1 MIHLPTINGASMTI
15 TVGGSPEICT
25 STALTAYEV
34 LEDIAEA
41 AGVAHGGTWGV
52 VWSTS
57 GSSWTMTSTLS
68 FSWSTSDNAELGL
81 SAASGGATTS
91 LTSDAAVSGA
101 WVPSLGG
108 TRRDF
113 AAFSTDEGDM
123 GPAAAYT
130 PQRILR
136 PVAEAIATAAQAAEL
151 TGYLLANPSHG
162 RPVMVYSANAST
174 WLPYNL
180 GSVSR
185 SREGILYRYELEL
198 VGRS

>member
-15 TVGGSPEICT
+15 TVGGLPEVCT
-25 STALTAYEV
+25 STALTAYEI

-41 AGVAHGGTWGV
+41 AEVAHGGSWAV
-52 VWSTS
+52 SWAND
-57 GSSWTMTSTLS
+57 GSSWTMTGPS
-68 FSWSTSDNAELGL
+68 FSWSTSDNVALGL
-81 SAASGGATTS
+81 SAGSGGPTTS
-91 LTSDAAVSGA
+91 LSSDADVSGS
-101 WVPSLGG
+101 WVPSAGG

-113 AAFSTDEGDM
+113 AAYSTDEGDM

-130 PQRILR
+130 PKRILR

-151 TGYLLANPSHG
+151 TGYLIANVSHD
-162 RPVMVYSANAST
+162 RPVMVYSTGQGS

-180 GSVSR
+180 GTVNR

>member
-25 STALTAYEV
+25 STALTAYEI
-34 LEDIAEA
+34 LEDIAQQA
-41 AGVAHGGTWGV
+41 AVAHGGVWGV
-52 VWSTS
+52 VWSTD
-57 GSSWTMTSTLS
+57 GSSWTLSGPS
-68 FSWSTSDNAELGL
+68 FSWSTSDHTALGL
-81 SAASGGATTS
+81 SSGSGGATTS
-91 LTSDAAVSGA
+91 LSSDADVSGA
-101 WVPSLGG
+101 WVPSIGG

-113 AAFSTDEGDM
+113 AAYSTDEGDM

-130 PQRILR
+130 PRRIRR

-151 TGYLLANPSHG
+151 TDYLTANVSHD
-162 RPVMVYSANAST
+162 RPVMVYSGGG
-174 WLPYNL
+174 WLAYNL
-180 GSVSR
+180 GTVTR

>member
-1 MIHLPTINGASMTI
+1 MMHLPTINGASMTI
-15 TVGGSPEICT
+15 TVGGSPEVCT
-25 STALTAYEV
+25 STALTAYEI

-41 AGVAHGGTWGV
+41 AEAAHGGSWAV
-52 VWSTS
+52 SWAND
-57 GSSWTMTSTLS
+57 GSSWTMTGPS
-68 FSWSTSDNAELGL
+68 FSWSTSDHTALGL
-81 SAASGGATTS
+81 SSSSGGATTS
-91 LTSDAAVSGA
+91 LSSDADVSGA
-101 WVPSLGG
+101 WAPSIGG

-113 AAFSTDEGDM
+113 AAYSTDEGDM

-130 PQRILR
+130 PRRIRR

-151 TGYLLANPSHG
+151 TDYLTTNVSHD
-162 RPVMVYSANAST
+162 RPVMVYSSSGG

-180 GSVSR
+180 GTVTR